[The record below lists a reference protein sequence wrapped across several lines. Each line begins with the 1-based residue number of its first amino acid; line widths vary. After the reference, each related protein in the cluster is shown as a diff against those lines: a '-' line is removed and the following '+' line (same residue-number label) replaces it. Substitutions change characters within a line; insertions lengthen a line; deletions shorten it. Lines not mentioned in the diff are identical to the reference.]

1 MFPCHSLD
9 AGLTAAVFALC
20 TYALQSQV
28 RRTDGISGEERT
40 WSYCYSSSGN
50 EPTSHFEIGIGQI
63 GLGPKPSCK

>member
-28 RRTDGISGEERT
+28 RRTDGISGEE
-40 WSYCYSSSGN
+40 GN
-50 EPTSHFEIGIGQI
+50 MVM
-63 GLGPKPSCK
+63 LL